1 MGRKENSASQ
11 DLALQDVTLQ
21 DLASQDLASQVCL
34 MLFAALQELQQ
45 SEAETELYR
54 IRNLITNVQSTLI
67 ELYSIAEKARG
78 EGWQGAGRE

>member
-1 MGRKENSASQ
+1 
-11 DLALQDVTLQ
+11 
-21 DLASQDLASQVCL
+21 

-67 ELYSIAEKARG
+67 ELYAIAERARG